1 MCMMCVCMLYLHKL
15 YIYNISPQ
23 LARKPNEYHAL
34 AAQGAARPEE
44 TILPPIL
51 ICYFW

>member
-1 MCMMCVCMLYLHKL
+1 MHMSYVYDVCV
-15 YIYNISPQ
+15 
-23 LARKPNEYHAL
+23 RKPNEYHAL